1 MKAEVQKP
9 SIFSRAL
16 SVLTYN
22 WGLKLLALLLA
33 ILVYYSLKTDRTSLK
48 ADRTQVPIVTAAGD
62 NGISLPQSGGATD
75 NTPK

>member
-33 ILVYYSLKTDRTSLK
+33 ILVYYSLKTER
-48 ADRTQVPIVTAAGD
+48 AQVPIVTTTRD
-62 NGISLPQSGGATD
+62 NGISLPQSGGTTD
-75 NTPK
+75 SNQK

>member
-9 SIFSRAL
+9 GIVSRAL

-33 ILVYYSLKTDRTSLK
+33 ILVYYSLKTER
-48 ADRTQVPIVTAAGD
+48 AQVPIVTTARD
-62 NGISLPQSGGATD
+62 NGISLPQNGGATGS
-75 NTPK
+75 NQK

>member
-33 ILVYYSLKTDRTSLK
+33 ILVYYSLKTER
-48 ADRTQVPIVTAAGD
+48 AQVPIVTTTRD

-75 NTPK
+75 SNQK

>member
-9 SIFSRAL
+9 GIFSRAL

-33 ILVYYSLKTDRTSLK
+33 ILVYYSLKTEH
-48 ADRTQVPIVTAAGD
+48 TQVPVPIVTTARD
-62 NGISLPQSGGATD
+62 SGITLPQSGGTTD
-75 NTPK
+75 SNQK

>member
-33 ILVYYSLKTDRTSLK
+33 ILVYYSLKTER
-48 ADRTQVPIVTAAGD
+48 AQVPIVTTARD
-62 NGISLPQSGGATD
+62 NGISLPQSGGTTD
-75 NTPK
+75 SNQK

>member
-9 SIFSRAL
+9 GFFSRAL

-33 ILVYYSLKTDRTSLK
+33 ILVYYSLKTER
-48 ADRTQVPIVTAAGD
+48 AQVPIVTTARD
-62 NGISLPQSGGATD
+62 NGISLPQSGGTTD
-75 NTPK
+75 SNQK

>member
-9 SIFSRAL
+9 GIFSRAA

-33 ILVYYSLKTDRTSLK
+33 ILVYYTLKTER
-48 ADRTQVPIVTAAGD
+48 AQVLGVHAPD
-62 NGISLPQSGGATD
+62 NGISIPKSEATTGG
-75 NTPK
+75 NQK

>member
-9 SIFSRAL
+9 GIFSRAL

-33 ILVYYSLKTDRTSLK
+33 ILVYYSLKTER
-48 ADRTQVPIVTAAGD
+48 AQVPIVTTARD
-62 NGISLPQSGGATD
+62 NGISLPQSGGTTD
-75 NTPK
+75 SNQK

>member
-16 SVLTYN
+16 SLLTYN

-33 ILVYYSLKTDRTSLK
+33 ILVYYSLKTER
-48 ADRTQVPIVTAAGD
+48 AQVPIVTTARD
-62 NGISLPQSGGATD
+62 NGISLPQSGGTTD
-75 NTPK
+75 SNQK

>member
-33 ILVYYSLKTDRTSLK
+33 ILVTIDAIFFTE
-48 ADRTQVPIVTAAGD
+48 AV
-62 NGISLPQSGGATD
+62 
-75 NTPK
+75 

>member
-9 SIFSRAL
+9 GIFSRAL

-33 ILVYYSLKTDRTSLK
+33 ILVYYSLKTER
-48 ADRTQVPIVTAAGD
+48 AQVPIVTTARD
-62 NGISLPQSGGATD
+62 NGISLPQSGGTTD
-75 NTPK
+75 SSQK

>member
-33 ILVYYSLKTDRTSLK
+33 ILVYYSLKTE
-48 ADRTQVPIVTAAGD
+48 RTQVPIVTTARD
-62 NGISLPQSGGATD
+62 TGISLPQSGGTT
-75 NTPK
+75 NSNQK

>member
-33 ILVYYSLKTDRTSLK
+33 ILVYYSLKTER
-48 ADRTQVPIVTAAGD
+48 AQVPIVATARD
-62 NGISLPQSGGATD
+62 NGISLPQSGGTTD
-75 NTPK
+75 SNKK

>member
-9 SIFSRAL
+9 GIFSRAA

-33 ILVYYSLKTDRTSLK
+33 IIVYHSLKPEGTKIRNQNDRNLFEY
-48 ADRTQVPIVTAAGD
+48 R
-62 NGISLPQSGGATD
+62 
-75 NTPK
+75 

>member
-9 SIFSRAL
+9 GVFSRAL

-33 ILVYYSLKTDRTSLK
+33 ILVYYSLKTDRP
-48 ADRTQVPIVTAAGD
+48 QVPGTPARD
-62 NGISLPQSGGATD
+62 NPMPLTQGGGTTD
-75 NTPK
+75 IGKK

>member
-9 SIFSRAL
+9 GIFSRAA

-33 ILVYYSLKTDRTSLK
+33 ILVYYSLKTER
-48 ADRTQVPIVTAAGD
+48 AQVPIVTTARD
-62 NGISLPQSGGATD
+62 NGISLPQNGGTTD
-75 NTPK
+75 SNQK

>member
-9 SIFSRAL
+9 GIFSRAL

-33 ILVYYSLKTDRTSLK
+33 ILVYYSLKTAR
-48 ADRTQVPIVTAAGD
+48 AQVPIVTTARD
-62 NGISLPQSGGATD
+62 NGISLPQSGGTTD
-75 NTPK
+75 SNQK

>member
-9 SIFSRAL
+9 GIFSRAL

-33 ILVYYSLKTDRTSLK
+33 ILVYYSLKTER
-48 ADRTQVPIVTAAGD
+48 AQVPIVTTARD
-62 NGISLPQSGGATD
+62 NVISLPQSGGTTD
-75 NTPK
+75 SNQK

>member
-9 SIFSRAL
+9 GIFSRVL

-33 ILVYYSLKTDRTSLK
+33 ILVYYSLKTER
-48 ADRTQVPIVTAAGD
+48 AQVLGVNARD
-62 NGISLPQSGGATD
+62 NGISIPKGEATTD
-75 NTPK
+75 GNQK

>member
-22 WGLKLLALLLA
+22 WGLKLLALLRA
-33 ILVYYSLKTDRTSLK
+33 ILVYYSLKTER
-48 ADRTQVPIVTAAGD
+48 AQVPIVTTARD
-62 NGISLPQSGGATD
+62 NGISLPQSGGTTD
-75 NTPK
+75 SNQK